1 MNSVPWSLIS
11 LRLCI
16 AGLIVLCASNCSEV
30 APEVTEQS
38 PIKVSQTPSDQFDV
52 SAILREPGLYLERAL
67 VHYRSNRINT
77 AHEIVNV
84 VRDHPNIHAMLSPE
98 GEFLLGLLSAHFAL
112 DIGRDAN
119 ELVRDLKPASIM
131 QRLDALELWARY
143 LQLTDRYEASIT
155 SLMAAKRLASD
166 VEPVRQSRLNTQLWE
181 LLIGMPYQRLVEMQ
195 YQTDNADLNGWI
207 EVAGLFNN
215 SLSIGAWRASI
226 DDWAQK
232 RPEHESVDWLR
243 SYTLRANPEP
253 RRIAILL
260 PQSGSDAYAQAAR
273 GIRDGWMLAYMV
285 DRGRAAQNA
294 LPEFTFYDTVGKDPE
309 QLILDAFE
317 DGADHV
323 VGPLSKDAVN
333 SIQDTR
339 TFPGSILMLNAP
351 NTFGNSQPDSVRYLA
366 WTIEDEALKMAQ
378 SLSKRDHV
386 RCVVI
391 YGNEPWMIRAR
402 AEFELNITSPTRV
415 ISANRINEFDQLT
428 EDIGATIGIEESEQ
442 RRKGI
447 ESIVQFPL
455 EFQPRMNQEINSIV
469 AFIDSNQLEAVL
481 ESLRF
486 HADRP
491 LDIYVTDSAV
501 RGKLTEL
508 ANGVQFTTDTWRIF
522 ESEFANTVNEYF
534 DSNPNMAS
542 FYAMGIDAYRFS
554 NLWSQV
560 KVSKTIAGNGSRYRL
575 EPTGNF
581 RRLPY
586 WGVVRNQ
593 TLTPLSDVDQQQ
605 TRNPYL

>member
-11 LRLCI
+11 LRLCL
-16 AGLIVLCASNCSEV
+16 AGLIVLSATNCSEL
-30 APEVTEQS
+30 APEVPER
-38 PIKVSQTPSDQFDV
+38 PAIKVQQTPSDQFNI
-52 SAILREPGLYLERAL
+52 SAILREPDLYLERAL
-67 VHYRSNRINT
+67 DYYRSDRINI
-77 AHEIVNV
+77 AREIVNV
-84 VRDHPNIHAMLSPE
+84 VRDAATDRVLLSAD
-98 GEFLLGLLSAHFAL
+98 GEFLLKLLVAHFEL
-112 DIGRDAN
+112 DIGRDPS
-119 ELVRDLKPASIM
+119 ELVRDLRPVSVL
-131 QRLDALELWARY
+131 QRLDALELWTRY
-143 LQLTDRYEASIT
+143 LQATDRYEASIA
-155 SLMAAKRLASD
+155 SLMAAKKLARD
-166 VEPVRQSRLNTQLWE
+166 VDPTRQSRLNTQLWD
-181 LLIGMPYQRLVEMQ
+181 LLIGMPSQRLVEMQ
-195 YQTDNADLNGWI
+195 YQTDDPDLIGWI
-207 EVAGLFNN
+207 EIAGLFND
-215 SLSIGAWRASI
+215 SLSVGAWLASI
-226 DDWAQK
+226 EDWVDK
-232 RPEHESVDWLR
+232 RPQHESVEWLL
-243 SYTLRANPEP
+243 SQTQQTSPGP
-253 RRIAILL
+253 KRIAILL

-273 GIRDGWMLAYMV
+273 GIRDGWLLAYMV
-285 DRGRAAQNA
+285 DKGRAKQNT
-294 LPEFTFYDTVGKDPE
+294 LPEFTFYDTVGKDRE

-333 SIQDTR
+333 SIQATR
-339 TFPGSILMLNAP
+339 TYPGSILMLNAP
-351 NTFGNSQPDSVRYLA
+351 TTFGSSRPGSVRYLA
-366 WTIEDEALKMAQ
+366 WTIEDEAFKMAQ
-378 SLSKRDHV
+378 SLSKRNHV

-402 AEFELNITSPTRV
+402 AEFELNIASPTRV
-415 ISANRINEFDQLT
+415 ISVNRINEFDQLT
-428 EDIGATIGIEESEQ
+428 EDIGATIGIEESE
-442 RRKGI
+442 RRHEGI

-469 AFIDSNQLEAVL
+469 AFIDSSQLEAVL

-522 ESEFANTVNEYF
+522 NSEFANTVNEYF

-560 KVSKTIAGNGSRYRL
+560 KVAKTIAGHGSRYRL

-586 WGVVRNQ
+586 WGVVRNR
-593 TLTPLSDVDQQQ
+593 TLTPLSDVDHQE

>member
-1 MNSVPWSLIS
+1 
-11 LRLCI
+11 
-16 AGLIVLCASNCSEV
+16 
-30 APEVTEQS
+30 
-38 PIKVSQTPSDQFDV
+38 
-52 SAILREPGLYLERAL
+52 
-67 VHYRSNRINT
+67 
-77 AHEIVNV
+77 
-84 VRDHPNIHAMLSPE
+84 
-98 GEFLLGLLSAHFAL
+98 
-112 DIGRDAN
+112 
-119 ELVRDLKPASIM
+119 M

-143 LQLTDRYEASIT
+143 LQQTDRYEASIT
-155 SLMAAKRLASD
+155 SLMAAKKLASD
-166 VEPVRQSRLNTQLWE
+166 LDPVRQSRLNTQLWD
-181 LLIGMPYQRLVEMQ
+181 LLIGMPYQKLVELQ
-195 YQTDNADLNGWI
+195 YQTDNPALIGWI
-207 EVAGLFNN
+207 EIAGVFNN
-215 SLSIGAWRASI
+215 SLSVNSWRASF
-226 DDWAQK
+226 DEWAHK
-232 RPEHESVDWLR
+232 RPQHEGVNWLR
-243 SYTLRANPEP
+243 SHTRQAHQGPK
-253 RRIAILL
+253 RIAILL
-260 PQSGSDAYAQAAR
+260 PQSGSDVYAQAAR
-273 GIRDGWMLAYMV
+273 GIRDGWMLAYMA
-285 DRGRAAQNA
+285 DKRRAEQDS
-294 LPEFTFYDTVGKDPE
+294 LPEFTFYDTVGKDRE
-309 QLILDAFE
+309 QLILTAFE

-333 SIQDTR
+333 SIQVAR

-351 NTFGNSQPDSVRYLA
+351 NSFGNTRPDSVRYLA

-378 SLSKRDHV
+378 SLSKRDKV

-402 AEFELNITSPTRV
+402 AEFELNITAPTRV
-415 ISANRINEFDQLT
+415 ISVNRINEFDQLT
-428 EDIGATIGIEESEQ
+428 NDVGATIGIEESEQ
-442 RRKGI
+442 RHKEI

-469 AFIDSNQLEAVL
+469 AFIDSSQLEAVL
-481 ESLRF
+481 ESIRF

-522 ESEFANTVNEYF
+522 KSEFANTVNEYF

-554 NLWSQV
+554 NLWSQL

-586 WGVVRNQ
+586 WGIVRNQ
-593 TLTPLSDVDQQQ
+593 TLTPLSDVGQQQ

>member
-1 MNSVPWSLIS
+1 
-11 LRLCI
+11 
-16 AGLIVLCASNCSEV
+16 
-30 APEVTEQS
+30 
-38 PIKVSQTPSDQFDV
+38 
-52 SAILREPGLYLERAL
+52 
-67 VHYRSNRINT
+67 
-77 AHEIVNV
+77 
-84 VRDHPNIHAMLSPE
+84 
-98 GEFLLGLLSAHFAL
+98 
-112 DIGRDAN
+112 
-119 ELVRDLKPASIM
+119 
-131 QRLDALELWARY
+131 
-143 LQLTDRYEASIT
+143 
-155 SLMAAKRLASD
+155 
-166 VEPVRQSRLNTQLWE
+166 
-181 LLIGMPYQRLVEMQ
+181 
-195 YQTDNADLNGWI
+195 
-207 EVAGLFNN
+207 
-215 SLSIGAWRASI
+215 
-226 DDWAQK
+226 
-232 RPEHESVDWLR
+232 
-243 SYTLRANPEP
+243 
-253 RRIAILL
+253 
-260 PQSGSDAYAQAAR
+260 
-273 GIRDGWMLAYMV
+273 
-285 DRGRAAQNA
+285 
-294 LPEFTFYDTVGKDPE
+294 
-309 QLILDAFE
+309 
-317 DGADHV
+317 
-323 VGPLSKDAVN
+323 
-333 SIQDTR
+333 
-339 TFPGSILMLNAP
+339 MLNAP
-351 NTFGNSQPDSVRYLA
+351 NTLGNSQPDSVRYLA

-378 SLSKRDHV
+378 SLSKRDHI

-442 RRKGI
+442 RHQGI

-522 ESEFANTVNEYF
+522 ESEFANIVSEYF

-554 NLWSQV
+554 NLWSQM
-560 KVSKTIAGNGSRYRL
+560 KVAKTIAGNGSRYRL

-593 TLTPLSDVDQQQ
+593 TLTPLRDVEQQQ
-605 TRNPYL
+605 ARNPYL

>member
-1 MNSVPWSLIS
+1 MNSVPWSLIA

-16 AGLIVLCASNCSEV
+16 AGLIVLCAASCSET
-30 APEVTEQS
+30 APEVKQQPPVE
-38 PIKVSQTPSDQFDV
+38 PPQTSSDAFNV
-52 SAILREPGLYLERAL
+52 NAILSDPDLYLERAL
-67 VHYRSNRINT
+67 KHYRSDRIDT
-77 AHEIVNV
+77 AREIVNIV
-84 VRDHPNIHAMLSPE
+84 TDSSGGSARLSPS
-98 GEFLLGLLSAHFAL
+98 GLFRLGLLRAHFAL

-119 ELVRDLKPASIM
+119 DLVIALNPVSRM
-131 QRLDALELWARY
+131 QRIDALELWSRF
-143 LQLTDRYEASIT
+143 LQHTDRYEASIT
-155 SLMAAKRLASD
+155 SLMAAKELAAD
-166 VEPVRQSRLNTQLWE
+166 VDPSRQSSLNLQLWE
-181 LLIGMPYQRLVEMQ
+181 LLIGMPYQRLTEMQ
-195 YQTDNADLNGWI
+195 YRNDNPNLNGWI
-207 EVAGLFNN
+207 EIAASFNN
-215 SLSIGAWRASI
+215 SLSLSSWRNAI
-226 DDWAQK
+226 AEWAQT
-232 RPEHESVDWLR
+232 RPHHESIPWLENQIR
-243 SYTLRANPEP
+243 LAPEGP
-253 RRIAILL
+253 KQVAILL

-285 DRGRAAQNA
+285 DKRQVDPAS
-294 LPEFTFYDTVGKDPE
+294 LPNFKFYDTVGKDRE
-309 QLILDAFE
+309 QLVFEAFE
-317 DGADHV
+317 DGADHI

-333 SIQDTR
+333 SIQAGR
-339 TFPGSILMLNAP
+339 TFPGSILMLNTP
-351 NTFGNSQPDSVRYLA
+351 NSFGNSRPDTVRYLA

-378 SLSKRDHV
+378 TLSRLERT

-402 AEFELNITSPTRV
+402 AEFELNVAAPTRV
-415 ISANRINEFDQLT
+415 LSVNRISEFEQLT
-428 EDIGATIGIEESEQ
+428 DDVGATIGIEESEK
-442 RRKGI
+442 RRTEI

-469 AFIDSNQLEAVL
+469 AFIDSSQLEAVL

-522 ESEFANTVNEYF
+522 KSDLANTVNEYF

-554 NLWSQV
+554 NLWSEV
-560 KVSKTIAGNGSRYRL
+560 KVSKTMAGHGSRYRL
-575 EPTGNF
+575 ESTGNI

-593 TLTPLSDVDQQQ
+593 TLTPLIDVNQQQ
-605 TRNPYL
+605 SSNPYL